1 MKVMFISKE
10 LHQTAGSG
18 VGARM
23 HRDVLLDLVGEQNV
37 YTIDVSPNVA
47 RQKKKNYISFGK
59 YKSALDR
66 IVRHIQGNTYLFSND
81 IIKDICSVI
90 QKENIDLVFVDDSY
104 FGKLVKSIK
113 KNNPQVIV
121 VSFFHDVKAELFP
134 IWIRRSR
141 KLIQKLDYKLAIWN
155 ERVSVEYADAN
166 IVLNKYE
173 DDLLKKY
180 YEKCADYYLPVCVN
194 REQKEAEN
202 PYLKTNKRHI
212 LFVGTAYYPNIQGIK
227 WFYQNVFSSIK
238 DQFDLWIIGK
248 GLEILKNHFDD
259 EDVHV
264 VGFVDSLAPYYE
276 FADTIIAPLTD
287 GGGMKIKTAE
297 AFSYGKNF
305 VGSSESLHGYYEEL
319 PTELI
324 GSVVFQCDTA
334 KEYIQA
340 FQCLA
345 NKKETTTSETLVE
358 LYEKKYSPLA
368 AKEIM
373 SKIIYDNTENVQ

>member
-238 DQFDLWIIGK
+238 DQIGRA
-248 GLEILKNHFDD
+248 
-259 EDVHV
+259 HV
-264 VGFVDSLAPYYE
+264 
-276 FADTIIAPLTD
+276 
-287 GGGMKIKTAE
+287 
-297 AFSYGKNF
+297 
-305 VGSSESLHGYYEEL
+305 
-319 PTELI
+319 
-324 GSVVFQCDTA
+324 
-334 KEYIQA
+334 
-340 FQCLA
+340 
-345 NKKETTTSETLVE
+345 
-358 LYEKKYSPLA
+358 
-368 AKEIM
+368 
-373 SKIIYDNTENVQ
+373 